1 MNKAIAQT
9 PRLPAASKL
18 ARPVVSTATK
28 LAAAVPT
35 VDQPA
40 PATHSARLDARDLA
54 LVLALVRGG
63 TLGEGAR
70 LLGQD
75 SSTVFR
81 ALQRLE
87 KRLGLSLFERHRQGL
102 LPGELALAW
111 ARSAEAIEGELDRAD
126 ELLSGSNRRLAGT
139 LRVTTTDTLLVGLL
153 LPLVADFRAA
163 FPQLTLE
170 LLASNQLASLSRRD
184 ADIAIRATT
193 KPPEHL
199 VGARLGVIRSAL
211 WAHKRL
217 LPAGQQADPTL
228 LDWVSPDAD
237 ESLADHLSVR
247 WRRRVYPQVQPA
259 LRCNS
264 ILAVAQTVRCGAAI
278 GVAPRFLLQGQPDIV
293 ALTGDEP
300 ALDTE
305 LWLLTH
311 PDVRHLQRV
320 KVFFDFVR
328 NRLVLP

>member
-1 MNKAIAQT
+1 MKTSIAET
-9 PRLPAASKL
+9 PRPGASPAAS
-18 ARPVVSTATK
+18 
-28 LAAAVPT
+28 
-35 VDQPA
+35 
-40 PATHSARLDARDLA
+40 RLEARDLA

-63 TLGEGAR
+63 TLGEAAR
-70 LLGQD
+70 QLGQD

-126 ELLSGSNRRLAGT
+126 ELLSDGNRRLTGT

-163 FPQLTLE
+163 FPQLSLE

-211 WAHKRL
+211 WAHHRL
-217 LPAGQQADPTL
+217 LPPDSQAADPAQ

-278 GVAPRFLLQGQPDIV
+278 GVAPHFLLQGQPDIV

-311 PDVRHLQRV
+311 PDVRHLRRV
-320 KVFFDFVR
+320 KVFFDFIKE
-328 NRLVLP
+328 RLLLP

>member
-1 MNKAIAQT
+1 MNSSIAPT
-9 PRLPAASKL
+9 P
-18 ARPVVSTATK
+18 T
-28 LAAAVPT
+28 
-35 VDQPA
+35 Q
-40 PATHSARLDARDLA
+40 RLDARDLA

-63 TLGEGAR
+63 TLGEAAR
-70 LLGQD
+70 LLAQD
-75 SSTVFR
+75 GSTVFR

-87 KRLGLSLFERHRQGL
+87 KRLGLTLFERHRQGL
-102 LPGELALAW
+102 LPGELALAL
-111 ARSAEAIEGELDRAD
+111 ARSAEAVEGELDRAD
-126 ELLSGSNRRLAGT
+126 ELLAGGRHRLAGT

-153 LPLVADFRAA
+153 LPLVAEFRAA

-193 KPPEHL
+193 RPPEHL

-211 WAHKRL
+211 WAHRSL
-217 LPAGQQADPTL
+217 LPAPPATPDPAR

-247 WRRRVYPQVQPA
+247 WRRRVYPQVVPA

-264 ILAVAQTVRCGAAI
+264 ILAVAQAVRCGVAI
-278 GVAPRFLLQGQPDIV
+278 GVAPRFLLQGQPEVV

-311 PDVRHLQRV
+311 PDVRHLRRV

-328 NRLVLP
+328 ERLRLP

>member
-1 MNKAIAQT
+1 MPN
-9 PRLPAASKL
+9 PPPS
-18 ARPVVSTATK
+18 
-28 LAAAVPT
+28 
-35 VDQPA
+35 
-40 PATHSARLDARDLA
+40 LDPRDLA
-54 LVLALVRGG
+54 LVQALVRGG
-63 TLGEGAR
+63 TLAEGAHA
-70 LLGQD
+70 LSQD
-75 SSTVFR
+75 LSTVFR
-81 ALQRLE
+81 ALKRLE
-87 KRLGLSLFERHRQGL
+87 QRLGLTLFERHRHGL
-102 LPGELALAW
+102 LPGELALAL
-111 ARSAEAIEGELDRAD
+111 AKSAEAIDDELDRAAA
-126 ELLSGSNRRLAGT
+126 LLPQGERRLAGS

-170 LLASNQLASLSRRD
+170 LHASNQLASLSRRD
-184 ADIAIRATT
+184 ADVAIRATT

-211 WAHKRL
+211 YAHRRL
-217 LPAGQQADPTL
+217 LPAGPAQADPAAMA
-228 LDWVSPDAD
+228 WVSPDAD

-264 ILAVAQTVRCGAAI
+264 ILAVAQAVMCGAAI
-278 GVAPRFLLQGQPDIV
+278 GVAPRFLLQGQADVV

-311 PDVRHLQRV
+311 PDVRHLRRI

-328 NRLVLP
+328 ERLVLP

>member
-1 MNKAIAQT
+1 MPN
-9 PRLPAASKL
+9 PPAS
-18 ARPVVSTATK
+18 
-28 LAAAVPT
+28 
-35 VDQPA
+35 
-40 PATHSARLDARDLA
+40 LDPRDLA
-54 LVLALVRGG
+54 LVQALVRGG
-63 TLGEGAR
+63 TLAEGAHA
-70 LLGQD
+70 LNQD
-75 SSTVFR
+75 TSTVFR
-81 ALQRLE
+81 ALKRLE
-87 KRLGLSLFERHRQGL
+87 QRLGLTLFQRHRHGL
-102 LPGELALAW
+102 LPGELALAL
-111 ARSAEAIEGELDRAD
+111 AKSAEAIDDELDRAAA
-126 ELLSGSNRRLAGT
+126 LLPQGERRLAGT

-153 LPLVADFRAA
+153 LPLVAAFRAQ

-170 LLASNQLASLSRRD
+170 LHASNQLASLSRRD
-184 ADIAIRATT
+184 ADVAIRATT

-211 WAHKRL
+211 YAHRRL
-217 LPAGQQADPTL
+217 LPAAPARPDPAAM
-228 LDWVSPDAD
+228 DWVSPDAD

-264 ILAVAQTVRCGAAI
+264 ILAVAQAVMCGAAI
-278 GVAPRFLLQGQPDIV
+278 GVAPRFLLQEQADVV

-311 PDVRHLQRV
+311 PDVRHLRRI

-328 NRLVLP
+328 ERLVLP

>member
-1 MNKAIAQT
+1 M
-9 PRLPAASKL
+9 PH
-18 ARPVVSTATK
+18 
-28 LAAAVPT
+28 
-35 VDQPA
+35 PA
-40 PATHSARLDARDLA
+40 PSLDPRDLA
-54 LVLALVRGG
+54 LVQALVRGG
-63 TLGEGAR
+63 TLAEGAHA
-70 LLGQD
+70 LGQD
-75 SSTVFR
+75 TSTVFR
-81 ALQRLE
+81 ALKRLE
-87 KRLGLSLFERHRQGL
+87 QRLGLTLFERHRQGL
-102 LPGELALAW
+102 LPGELALAL
-111 ARSAEAIEGELDRAD
+111 ARSAEAIDDELDRAAA
-126 ELLSGSNRRLAGT
+126 LLPQGERRLAGS

-153 LPLVADFRAA
+153 LPLVADFRAL

-170 LLASNQLASLSRRD
+170 LHASNQLASLSRRD
-184 ADIAIRATT
+184 ADVAIRATT

-211 WAHKRL
+211 YAHRRL
-217 LPAGQQADPTL
+217 LPAAPAQPDPSL
-228 LDWVSPDAD
+228 MHWVSPDAD

-264 ILAVAQTVRCGAAI
+264 ILAVAQAVMCGAAI
-278 GVAPRFLLQGQPDIV
+278 GVAPRFLLQGQPDVV

-311 PDVRHLQRV
+311 PDVRHLRRI

-328 NRLVLP
+328 ERLVLP

>member
-1 MNKAIAQT
+1 MPN
-9 PRLPAASKL
+9 PPAS
-18 ARPVVSTATK
+18 
-28 LAAAVPT
+28 
-35 VDQPA
+35 
-40 PATHSARLDARDLA
+40 LDPRDLA
-54 LVLALVRGG
+54 LVQALVRGG
-63 TLGEGAR
+63 TLAEGAHA
-70 LLGQD
+70 LGQD
-75 SSTVFR
+75 TSTVFR
-81 ALQRLE
+81 ALKRLE
-87 KRLGLSLFERHRQGL
+87 QRLGLTLFERHRQGL
-102 LPGELALAW
+102 LPGELALAL
-111 ARSAEAIEGELDRAD
+111 AKSAEAIDDELDRAAA
-126 ELLSGSNRRLAGT
+126 LLPQGERRLAGS

-170 LLASNQLASLSRRD
+170 LHASNQLASLSRRD
-184 ADIAIRATT
+184 ADVAIRATT

-211 WAHKRL
+211 YAHRRL
-217 LPAGQQADPTL
+217 LPAAPAQADPAAM
-228 LDWVSPDAD
+228 DWVSPDAD

-247 WRRRVYPQVQPA
+247 WRRRVFPQVQPA

-264 ILAVAQTVRCGAAI
+264 ILAVAQAVMCGAAI
-278 GVAPRFLLQGQPDIV
+278 GVAPRFLLQDQANVV

-311 PDVRHLQRV
+311 PDVRHLRRI

-328 NRLVLP
+328 ERLVLP

>member
-1 MNKAIAQT
+1 MKSSIAPT
-9 PRLPAASKL
+9 PMLDP
-18 ARPVVSTATK
+18 
-28 LAAAVPT
+28 
-35 VDQPA
+35 QPA
-40 PATHSARLDARDLA
+40 RLAPADLS

-63 TLGEGAR
+63 TLGEAAR
-70 LLGQD
+70 LQQQD
-75 SSTVFR
+75 SSTIFR

-87 KRLGLSLFERHRQGL
+87 KRLGLRLFERSRRGL
-102 LPGELALAW
+102 QPGELALAL

-126 ELLSGSNRRLAGT
+126 ELLATGDRRLHGT

-153 LPLVADFRAA
+153 LPLVAEFRAA

-184 ADIAIRATT
+184 ADIAIRATP

-211 WAHKRL
+211 WAHRHL
-217 LPAGQQADPTL
+217 LPAPPARPDPATL
-228 LDWVSPDAD
+228 PWVSPDAD

-247 WRRRVYPQVQPA
+247 WRRRVWPQLQPV

-264 ILAVAQTVRCGAAI
+264 ILAVAQAVRCGAAI

-311 PDVRHLQRV
+311 PDVRHLRRV

-328 NRLVLP
+328 QRLVLP

>member
-1 MNKAIAQT
+1 MNTPIAPT
-9 PRLPAASKL
+9 PMPASASRRLEP
-18 ARPVVSTATK
+18 
-28 LAAAVPT
+28 
-35 VDQPA
+35 
-40 PATHSARLDARDLA
+40 RDLA

-63 TLGEGAR
+63 TLGEAAR
-70 LLGQD
+70 LLAQD
-75 SSTVFR
+75 GSTVFR

-87 KRLGLSLFERHRQGL
+87 KRLGLALFERHRLGL
-102 LPGELALAW
+102 QPGELALAL

-126 ELLSGSNRRLAGT
+126 ELLQAGDRRLHGT
-139 LRVTTTDTLLVGLL
+139 LRVTTTDTLLIGLL
-153 LPLVADFRAA
+153 LPLVSDFRAA

-170 LLASNQLASLSRRD
+170 LLAGNQLASLSRRD

-193 KPPEHL
+193 RPPEHL

-211 WAHKRL
+211 WAHRRL
-217 LPAGQQADPTL
+217 LPASVSQADPSAL
-228 LDWVSPDAD
+228 PWVSPDAD
-237 ESLADHLSVR
+237 DSLADHLSIR

-264 ILAVAQTVRCGAAI
+264 ILSVAQAVRCGAAI
-278 GVAPRFLLQGQPDIV
+278 GVAPRFLLQGQADVV

-311 PDVRHLQRV
+311 PDVRHLRRV

-328 NRLVLP
+328 ERLVLP

>member
-1 MNKAIAQT
+1 MKRTIAAT
-9 PRLPAASKL
+9 PMP
-18 ARPVVSTATK
+18 
-28 LAAAVPT
+28 
-35 VDQPA
+35 QPSG
-40 PATHSARLDARDLA
+40 TSGRLDARDLV

-63 TLGEGAR
+63 TLGEAAR
-70 LLGQD
+70 QLGQD
-75 SSTVFR
+75 GSTVFR

-111 ARSAEAIEGELDRAD
+111 ARSAEAIEDELDRAD
-126 ELLSGSNRRLAGT
+126 QLLSDGNRRLSGS

-170 LLASNQLASLSRRD
+170 LLAGNQLASLSRRD

-211 WAHKRL
+211 WAHRSL
-217 LPAGQQADPTL
+217 LPAAAAQVDAGL
-228 LDWVSPDAD
+228 LDWISPDAD
-237 ESLADHLSVR
+237 ESLADHVSIR

-264 ILAVAQTVRCGAAI
+264 ILAVAQAVRCGAAI

-328 NRLVLP
+328 ERLVLP

>member
-1 MNKAIAQT
+1 MLEPKPA
-9 PRLPAASKL
+9 RL
-18 ARPVVSTATK
+18 
-28 LAAAVPT
+28 
-35 VDQPA
+35 A
-40 PATHSARLDARDLA
+40 PADLA

-63 TLGEGAR
+63 TLGEAAR
-70 LLGQD
+70 LQQQD
-75 SSTVFR
+75 SSTIFR

-87 KRLGLSLFERHRQGL
+87 RRLGLRLFERGRRGL
-102 LPGELALAW
+102 QPGELALAL
-111 ARSAEAIEGELDRAD
+111 ARAAEAIEGELDRAD
-126 ELLSGSNRRLAGT
+126 ELLATGDRRLHGT

-153 LPLVADFRAA
+153 LPLVAEFRAA

-184 ADIAIRATT
+184 ADIAIRATPR
-193 KPPEHL
+193 PPEHL
-199 VGARLGVIRSAL
+199 VGARLGVIKSAL
-211 WAHKRL
+211 WAHRQL
-217 LPAGQQADPTL
+217 LPAPPDQPDPATL
-228 LDWVSPDAD
+228 PWVSPDAD

-247 WRRRVYPQVQPA
+247 WRRRVWPQLQPA

-264 ILAVAQTVRCGAAI
+264 ILAVAQAVRCGAAI

-293 ALTGDEP
+293 ALTGEEP

-311 PDVRHLQRV
+311 PDVRHLRRV

-328 NRLVLP
+328 QRLVLP